1 MDTYA
6 VVGNPVAHS
15 KSPFIH
21 ARFAQQTGRI
31 MHYTALLAPLDGFEQ
46 TVLDFRKTGGKGMNI
61 TVPFKF
67 EAFTLASRLT
77 DRANAARAVN
87 TFRFEEKEEILGDNT
102 DGVGLVRDIEV
113 NLNFPLAGKRI
124 LLMGAGGAASG
135 VILPLLQQQPGL
147 LAIANRTPDKAASL
161 QRQFA
166 SHGNITTGHY
176 HDFAGQRFDLII
188 NATSASLHNELPP
201 IPADLFQS
209 ASLAY
214 DMLYSSKLTPFLE
227 LARMQ
232 GTEHLADGAG
242 MLVEQAAESFL
253 LWHGI
258 RPETQ
263 IVIRQLRD
271 HLRHPAS

>member
-21 ARFAQQTGRI
+21 GRFAQQTGQV
-31 MHYTALLAPLDGFEQ
+31 MHYTALLASLDGFEQ
-46 TVLDFRKTGGKGMNI
+46 TVRDFRKTGGRGMNI

-67 EAFTLASRLT
+67 EAFTLANQLT
-77 DRANAARAVN
+77 DRASAARAVN
-87 TFRFEEKEEILGDNT
+87 TFRFEEKGEILGDNT
-102 DGVGLVRDIEV
+102 DGVGLVRDIEI
-113 NLNFPLAGKRI
+113 NLNFSLAGKHI

-135 VILPLLQQQPGL
+135 AILPLLQQQPGL
-147 LAIANRTPDKAASL
+147 LTIANRTPDKATSL

-166 SHGNITTGHY
+166 SHGNITIGYY
-176 HDFAGQRFDLII
+176 HDFAGQHFDLII

-201 IPADLFQS
+201 IPANLFRG

-214 DMLYSSKLTPFLE
+214 DMLYSSRLTPFLE
-227 LARMQ
+227 LAKMQ
-232 GTEHLADGAG
+232 KVGCLTDGAG

-263 IVIRQLRD
+263 TVIKQLRD
-271 HLRHPAS
+271 NLRHHAS

>member
-227 LARMQ
+227 LAKMQ

>member
-31 MHYTALLAPLDGFEQ
+31 IHYTALLAPLDRFEQ

-77 DRANAARAVN
+77 DRASAARAVN
-87 TFRFEEKEEILGDNT
+87 TFRFEETGEILGDNT
-102 DGVGLVRDIEV
+102 DGVGLIRDIEV
-113 NLNFPLAGKRI
+113 NLNFPLAGKHI

-147 LAIANRTPDKAASL
+147 LAIANRTPDKAVSL

-166 SHGNITTGHY
+166 SYSNITTGHY
-176 HDFAGQRFDLII
+176 HDFAGQHFDLII

-201 IPADLFQS
+201 VPADLFRN
-209 ASLAY
+209 AFAY
-214 DMLYSSKLTPFLE
+214 DMLYSSRLTPFLE
-227 LARMQ
+227 LARVQ
-232 GTEHLADGAG
+232 GAGYLADGAG

-263 IVIRQLRD
+263 TVIRQLRD
-271 HLRHPAS
+271 NLRHPTS